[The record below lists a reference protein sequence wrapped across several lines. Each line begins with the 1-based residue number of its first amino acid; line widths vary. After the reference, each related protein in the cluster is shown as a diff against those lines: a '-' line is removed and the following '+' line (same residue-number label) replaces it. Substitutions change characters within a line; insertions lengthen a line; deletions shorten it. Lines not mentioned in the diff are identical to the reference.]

1 MQARKRNIKIKIKK
15 IDNMNEKTH
24 PDLKRGFTETE
35 STPTLAAI
43 CQALCGQIDGV
54 LRVRI
59 G

>member
-1 MQARKRNIKIKIKK
+1 
-15 IDNMNEKTH
+15 MNEKTH